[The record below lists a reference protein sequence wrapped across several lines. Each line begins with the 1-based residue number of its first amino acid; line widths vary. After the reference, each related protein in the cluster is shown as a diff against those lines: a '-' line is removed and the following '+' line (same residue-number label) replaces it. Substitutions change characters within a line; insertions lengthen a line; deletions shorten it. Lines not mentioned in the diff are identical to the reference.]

1 MLERCHGAAP
11 EKKENGWHNGL
22 CQLVDSFAV
31 CSVQKLTVTHANLQ
45 KPNPGIVRQSDDG
58 MTVAFDKIILNIMFI
73 CELPIQAV
81 QSLTI
86 EQMAGTEKLCER
98 LHKCFYLTIKLHWE
112 AVMQQKNNGP
122 SL

>member
-11 EKKENGWHNGL
+11 EKKEVTDGKMAN

-58 MTVAFDKIILNIMFI
+58 MTVAFDKIMFNIMI
-73 CELPIQAV
+73 Y
-81 QSLTI
+81 
-86 EQMAGTEKLCER
+86 
-98 LHKCFYLTIKLHWE
+98 HDYL
-112 AVMQQKNNGP
+112 
-122 SL
+122 

>member
-1 MLERCHGAAP
+1 MLARCHGAAP
-11 EKKENGWHNGL
+11 EKKENGWHNGF

-58 MTVAFDKIILNIMFI
+58 MTVAFDKIMFNIMII
-73 CELPIQAV
+73 CELPIQSV

-98 LHKCFYLTIKLHWE
+98 LHKCFYLTIKL
-112 AVMQQKNNGP
+112 QYIGKQ
-122 SL
+122 